1 LGWIGISSA
10 LSMSMFVFLSL
21 LGFRTASGSLEVLI
35 YFGLLKEEKCSQL
48 ITLILLGLKVED

>member
-1 LGWIGISSA
+1 
-10 LSMSMFVFLSL
+10 MFVFLSL

-48 ITLILLGLKVED
+48 ITLIFLGLKVED